1 MTIARFY
8 ERRAPASSD
17 AFLRSPYSILQEACK
32 FESMMPDEHLKGSSV
47 NAVRRGIRNT
57 FRNSVRTVG
66 VVVILAVAIAL
77 SISMLIARDAVTNK
91 INTVRALTGNTITV
105 SPKGFFGFS
114 GGGTPLKESVITG
127 LLSIPNVT
135 AVQESLSEE
144 LTSTKTSLKSPTPA
158 GSLGGQ
164 FGFGSSGAS
173 GFGGSSSS
181 TTFSIPV
188 RVIGTNSPGNAVVG
202 GANGGGTEKLTSGAA
217 YSPTSTA
224 DVAIVGSSLAST
236 NKLKVGSTFTAWS
249 TKITVV
255 GIFNAGSTFTD
266 ASVLM
271 PLSTVQKLASA
282 SGDVTSAT
290 VTVNSLNNVANAD
303 RAVAKELGS
312 AADVTSTQAT
322 TEASLSPLNSVKTI
336 STYTLVGS
344 VIGAAIILLLSML
357 MIVRER
363 RREVGVLKALGAP
376 NRSIISQFIAE
387 SVTFTILG
395 AVVGFV
401 VGILISSPI
410 TSALV
415 SASGGSSSTSGF
427 VRRAGG
433 PGFGAGGSGFTPPT
447 GGFANRGAG
456 TFRFGGFSNTI
467 TQIHTSAGWSTLG
480 FALIAAIVIA
490 ALGSAVAAA
499 TIIRIRPAE
508 VLRSE

>member
-1 MTIARFY
+1 M
-8 ERRAPASSD
+8 
-17 AFLRSPYSILQEACK
+17 
-32 FESMMPDEHLKGSSV
+32 
-47 NAVRRGIRNT
+47 
-57 FRNSVRTVG
+57 RTVG
-66 VVVILAVAIAL
+66 VVAILAVAIAL

-91 INTVRALTGNTITV
+91 INTVRASTGNTITV

-114 GGGTPLKESVITG
+114 GGGTPLKESVVTG
-127 LLSIPNVT
+127 LLSIPHVT
-135 AVQESLSEE
+135 AVQESLNEE

-158 GSLGGQ
+158 GFLGGQ
-164 FGFGSSGAS
+164 FGFGSSSGAGSSS

-202 GANGGGTEKLTSGAA
+202 GANGGGSEKLTSGAA

-224 DVAIVGSSLAST
+224 DVAIVGSTLAST
-236 NKLKVGSTFTAWS
+236 NKLKVGSTFIAWS
-249 TKITVV
+249 AKITVM

-266 ASVLM
+266 SNVLM
-271 PLSTVQKLASA
+271 PLSTVQKLANA

-290 VTVNSLNNVANAD
+290 VTVNSLNNVASAD
-303 RAVAKELGS
+303 KAIVKRLGS

-322 TEASLSPLNSVKTI
+322 TEASLAPLNSVKTI
-336 STYTLVGS
+336 STYTLIGS

-395 AVVGFV
+395 AIVGFV

-415 SASGGSSSTSGF
+415 SASGGSSSSSGF

-433 PGFGAGGSGFTPPT
+433 AGFGAGGSGFTPPT
-447 GGFANRGAG
+447 GGFSNRGTG
-456 TFRFGGFSNTI
+456 TFHFGGFSNTI
-467 TQIHTSAGWSTLG
+467 TQIHTSAGWSTLV
-480 FALIAAIVIA
+480 FALLAAIVIA
-490 ALGSAVAAA
+490 ALGSTVAAA
-499 TIIRIRPAE
+499 TIVRIRPAE

>member
-1 MTIARFY
+1 M
-8 ERRAPASSD
+8 RA
-17 AFLRSPYSILQEACK
+17 
-32 FESMMPDEHLKGSSV
+32 
-47 NAVRRGIRNT
+47 
-57 FRNSVRTVG
+57 VG

-91 INTVRALTGNTITV
+91 INSVRASTGNTITV
-105 SPKGFFGFS
+105 SPKGFFGFN
-114 GGGTPLKESVITG
+114 GGGTPLKESDVTD

-144 LTSTKTSLKSPTPA
+144 LTSTKTSLSSPTPA

-164 FGFGSSGAS
+164 FGFGAGTGSG
-173 GFGGSSSS
+173 GEFGGSSSG
-181 TTFSIPV
+181 TTFSIPI

-202 GANGGGTEKLTSGAA
+202 GANGGGSEKLTSGAA

-224 DVAIVGSSLAST
+224 DVAIVGSSLASK
-236 NKLKVGSTFTAWS
+236 NKLTVGSTFTAWN

-255 GIFNAGSTFTD
+255 GIFSAGSTFTD

-271 PLSTVQKLASA
+271 PLATVQKLADA
-282 SGDVTSAT
+282 TGDVTSAT
-290 VTVNSLNNVANAD
+290 VTVNSLNNVASAD
-303 RAVAKELGS
+303 KAVAKKLGS

-322 TEASLSPLNSVKTI
+322 TEASLAPLNSVKTI

-376 NRSIISQFIAE
+376 NKSIISQFIAE
-387 SVTFTILG
+387 STTFTILG
-395 AVVGFV
+395 AVVGLV
-401 VGILISSPI
+401 VGVLISSPI

-415 SASGGSSSTSGF
+415 SASGGTSSNSGF

-433 PGFGAGGSGFTPPT
+433 GGFGAGGSGFTPPA
-447 GGFANRGAG
+447 GGFANRGTG
-456 TFRFGGFSNTI
+456 NFHFGGFSNTI
-467 TQIHTSAGWSTLG
+467 TQIHTSAGWSTLA

-490 ALGSAVAAA
+490 ALGSTVAAA
-499 TIIRIRPAE
+499 TIVRIRPAE